1 MTLGVML
8 MQELKKPMKKMGD
21 AGRNRLTDILKVITV
36 MEKDPVMGTV
46 FVLKEK

>member
-1 MTLGVML
+1 VVV
-8 MQELKKPMKKMGD
+8 QELKKPMKGMGD
-21 AGRNRLTDILKVITV
+21 TGKKRLTDILKVITV